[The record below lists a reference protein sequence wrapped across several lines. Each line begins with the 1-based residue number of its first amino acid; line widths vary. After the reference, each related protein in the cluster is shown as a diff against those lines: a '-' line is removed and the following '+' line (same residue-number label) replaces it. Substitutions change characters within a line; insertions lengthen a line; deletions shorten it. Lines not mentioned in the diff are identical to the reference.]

1 MASRLSKRKRP
12 RREDKP
18 FKEATKI
25 AERVFDDH
33 TVQVLVNLLNTH
45 EIESLD
51 YPVSGGKEAILFRAS
66 SNKGFKAVKVF
77 KYETSSFYKMFDYVQ
92 GDPRFYRP
100 NRRRRPLV
108 KLWAS
113 KEFANLKACCAAG
126 VRVPEPYR
134 NKDNVVTMQF
144 LGVDGVQSALLC
156 EVILEDPRKTFDS
169 IIEETRKAYKK
180 AGLVHADLSAFNII
194 IHEGEP
200 WLIDWGQGVSVKHPR
215 AGEFLKKDVHNIVKY
230 FKRLGITDS
239 EEEVLE
245 LITK

>member
-1 MASRLSKRKRP
+1 MSSRPLKRKRP
-12 RREDKP
+12 KREDKP

-45 EIESLD
+45 EISSLD

-66 SNKGFKAVKVF
+66 SNNGFKAVKVF

-100 NRRRRPLV
+100 SRRRRPLV
-108 KLWAS
+108 KLWAG
-113 KEFANLKACCAAG
+113 KEFANLKACRAAG

-134 NKDNVVTMQF
+134 RKDNVITMEF
-144 LGVDGVQSALLC
+144 LGVNGVQSALLS
-156 EVILEDPRKTFDS
+156 EVILKNPQKTFDS
-169 IIEETRKAYKK
+169 IIEETRKTYQK
-180 AGLVHADLSAFNII
+180 AKLVHADLSAFNVI

-200 WLIDWGQGVSVKHPR
+200 WLIDWGQAVSVKHPR
-215 AGEFLKKDVHNIVKY
+215 AGEFLKKDGHNIVKY
-230 FKRLGITDS
+230 FKRLGVNCA
-239 EEEVLE
+239 EEKVLE